1 MKNYFYFILK
11 VFVLRIFN
19 FLPDFFRQVG
29 KCFDKKAMIDF
40 KIYDVTTW
48 ETITTHVLHNISRS
62 KGNQTMKFGQVI
74 EYYVRNTFLQKTC
87 RK

>member
-19 FLPDFFRQVG
+19 FLPDLFGQVG
-29 KCFDKKAMIDF
+29 KRFDKKAMVDL

-48 ETITTHVLHNISRS
+48 
-62 KGNQTMKFGQVI
+62 QTNN
-74 EYYVRNTFLQKTC
+74 YNTRIAQYLK
-87 RK
+87 K

>member
-19 FLPDFFRQVG
+19 FLPDCFGQVG
-29 KCFDKKAMIDF
+29 KCFNKKAMVDF

-48 ETITTHVLHNISRS
+48 ETN
-62 KGNQTMKFGQVI
+62 N
-74 EYYVRNTFLQKTC
+74 YNTRIAQYLK
-87 RK
+87 K

>member
-19 FLPDFFRQVG
+19 FLPDFFGQVG
-29 KCFDKKAMIDF
+29 KCFDKKAMVDF

-48 ETITTHVLHNISRS
+48 ETN
-62 KGNQTMKFGQVI
+62 N
-74 EYYVRNTFLQKTC
+74 YNTRIAQYLK
-87 RK
+87 K

>member
-19 FLPDFFRQVG
+19 FLPDFFGQVG
-29 KCFDKKAMIDF
+29 KCFDKKTMVDF

-48 ETITTHVLHNISRS
+48 ETN
-62 KGNQTMKFGQVI
+62 N
-74 EYYVRNTFLQKTC
+74 YNTRIAQYLK
-87 RK
+87 K